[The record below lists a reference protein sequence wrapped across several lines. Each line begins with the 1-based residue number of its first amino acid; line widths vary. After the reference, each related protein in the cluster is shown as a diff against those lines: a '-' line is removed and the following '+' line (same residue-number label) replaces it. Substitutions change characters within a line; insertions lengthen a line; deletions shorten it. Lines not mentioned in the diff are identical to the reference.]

1 MGAVPIYDLTT
12 LLTTIAS
19 ISASFV
25 AILGGFIASKL
36 ISISENRSSTLDK
49 LRSLDKEISVKISL
63 KESLQDENNESDALD
78 FIDANFLSFARNG
91 DLDKLYTSLS
101 SPSIEKEAMRP
112 FWNIG
117 QEVLSQ
123 YNNALQSHNY
133 KTADEIQ
140 AIILKQYTCHLNFIS
155 DLFKVIQRQLEI
167 FEHEQ
172 QQKIHSSSNSIYD
185 RLSLTSASLF
195 IPPPEVRS
203 TLWDK
208 NRYESNTQR
217 IAEITNDLQLLNLQK
232 KQYEFSIP
240 SLKHPKGM
248 ISGLFIFAFI
258 TVTSIVIPIAL
269 IPFCT
274 ESYTLYLFV
283 RYIFII
289 LFVTDLLLILV
300 YLMRLLNW
308 KEIKEV

>member
-78 FIDANFLSFARNG
+78 FIDANSLSFARNG

-172 QQKIHSSSNSIYD
+172 QQKNS
-185 RLSLTSASLF
+185 F
-195 IPPPEVRS
+195 I
-203 TLWDK
+203 L
-208 NRYESNTQR
+208 
-217 IAEITNDLQLLNLQK
+217 
-232 KQYEFSIP
+232 
-240 SLKHPKGM
+240 
-248 ISGLFIFAFI
+248 
-258 TVTSIVIPIAL
+258 
-269 IPFCT
+269 
-274 ESYTLYLFV
+274 
-283 RYIFII
+283 
-289 LFVTDLLLILV
+289 
-300 YLMRLLNW
+300 
-308 KEIKEV
+308 